1 MKRVLYKIVVIL
13 LVFLTLQNFLI
24 NSFDISYATSA
35 SDEPNPDSFID
46 DLLGTVIGIFTWIP
60 KLLALGLARGLQ
72 NIVGLVA
79 YSQGTVDDS
88 GNIVRDKPDDKEITP
103 FDIFFNKIAILDI
116 NFFNFDGEN
125 GVINNIRSSIAVWYY
140 VLRAIAA
147 AILLVVLV
155 YIGIRMALS
164 TVAKEKALY
173 NKMLIDW
180 ACSLALIFL
189 LHYIAIFAISAN
201 ASLMKML
208 EGVAGSDTGTKM
220 ASVIRDIRIEA
231 TWGFSMSSLAAAVV
245 YCMFVAQTIALFIS
259 YFMRMLKLAF
269 LLIIAPL
276 ITLTYS
282 IDKIGD
288 GKAQA
293 LGNWLKEFVYTILIQ
308 PFHCIIYLSFI
319 TMAFNIIDGES
330 ENNIA
335 GAVFAILCLKFT
347 KEAEKIVRKI
357 FGFKDDNAGTS
368 LAAGMAM
375 SAAAL
380 GSAKKIGK
388 GTRGAINGA
397 KNLGSKMADMSM
409 GTRAGALALF
419 GSAVSRTDENNN
431 PRSFADR
438 KAEAREKLEDAK
450 ATKQQLKELKR
461 DNRQRGIANGAKEDI
476 KKAAD
481 EIMADS
487 KGTLTKSQAMARARL
502 KVAQENRKNA
512 IDKNGGK
519 KPEVKG
525 VRGQIQKLGKKI
537 DDTIGNT
544 AVGKFAK
551 KAGRFAVDAKD
562 AISQSE
568 TLHVLGRMAT
578 SAGVGLFAGSM
589 AYGAGANATTA
600 FTTGMAAQKGTTEFM
615 KSSTRTIAR
624 EVGNGLKTL
633 GATSKEDAREKMDD
647 IMQMGNAEEFNAR
660 TARGFL
666 DEIEKQ
672 LRDAGLSSNV
682 VKRAKF
688 NMQNVIDKSAKDNSG
703 ESMDS
708 VLERAINSARGE
720 MSADDAGKFNGK
732 YTEIRAAVGDY
743 GEYKHK
749 ESVFNN
755 MKTATTVGV
764 DPNVLAGV
772 IERQYRSDES
782 YFGQNSGTGN
792 NNSSNNNQQEAT
804 PPNTSSN
811 APQPDRPSENNSGN
825 NTGTGDGNEEENNVP
840 EDPSLR
846 DKTNKELEEAK
857 EEAEDT
863 VRAYEEIIEQLKKQI
878 EELEKDAEKSA
889 ETAEA
894 IEKVNEGIASFE
906 SKLREY
912 EVKLQQ
918 IMGEVERRNSN
929 ESPELEVEEETE
941 EA

>member
-35 SDEPNPDSFID
+35 SDEPDPDSFID

-88 GNIVRDKPDDKEITP
+88 GNIVDDKPSSYEITP

-116 NFFNFDGEN
+116 DFFNFNVSND
-125 GVINNIRSSIAVWYY
+125 VIKNIRSSIAVWYY

-220 ASVIRDIRIEA
+220 ATVISDIRSDA

-319 TMAFNIIDGES
+319 TMAFKIIES
-330 ENNIA
+330 GSNNNIA

-380 GSAKKIGK
+380 VSAKKIGK

-409 GTRAGALALF
+409 ASRAGALALF

-562 AISQSE
+562 AVSQSE

-792 NNSSNNNQQEAT
+792 NNSSNNNQQEENQ
-804 PPNTSSN
+804 PSN
-811 APQPDRPSENNSGN
+811 PTNIPTGNNSENNG
-825 NTGTGDGNEEENNVP
+825 GTRDNDGAEGENNVP

>member
-35 SDEPNPDSFID
+35 SDEPDPDSFID

-88 GNIVRDKPDDKEITP
+88 GNIVDDKPSSYEITP

-116 NFFNFDGEN
+116 DFFNFNVSND
-125 GVINNIRSSIAVWYY
+125 VIKNIRSSIAVWYY

-180 ACSLALIFL
+180 ACSLALILL

-220 ASVIRDIRIEA
+220 ATVISDIRSDA

-319 TMAFNIIDGES
+319 TMAFKIIES
-330 ENNIA
+330 GSNNNIA

-409 GTRAGALALF
+409 ASRAGALALF

-562 AISQSE
+562 AVSQSE

-792 NNSSNNNQQEAT
+792 NNSSNNNQQEENQ
-804 PPNTSSN
+804 PSN
-811 APQPDRPSENNSGN
+811 PTNIPTGNNSENNG
-825 NTGTGDGNEEENNVP
+825 GTRDNDGAEGENNVP

>member
-35 SDEPNPDSFID
+35 SDEPDPDSFID

-88 GNIVRDKPDDKEITP
+88 GNIVDDKPSSYEITP

-116 NFFNFDGEN
+116 DFFNFNVSND
-125 GVINNIRSSIAVWYY
+125 VIKNIRSSIAVWYY

-220 ASVIRDIRIEA
+220 ATVISDIRSDA

-319 TMAFNIIDGES
+319 TMAFKIIES
-330 ENNIA
+330 GSNNNIA

-409 GTRAGALALF
+409 ASRAGALALF

-562 AISQSE
+562 AVSQSE

-792 NNSSNNNQQEAT
+792 NNSSNNNQQEENQ
-804 PPNTSSN
+804 PSN
-811 APQPDRPSENNSGN
+811 PTNIPTGNNSENNG
-825 NTGTGDGNEEENNVP
+825 GTRDNDGAEGENNVP